1 MPYPPNE
8 NTRRIFRVDEIAN
21 DSKIEGGATGDNWH
35 VRPYDRGYECVRPG
49 CHFDLRHLDY
59 YVREDTERESLF
71 VKEKVE
77 YDHENDFKNW
87 KHIEKYDIL
96 TGKEVEDVE
105 ELDEN
110 DPQQRLP
117 ENTGIT
123 KIYDGYGF
131 NYSNVIGAGNPE
143 FVWYS
148 HTDLELDRMIKIKE
162 QIRDPLV
169 ERITEAKE
177 YEDIYKTCLMGQNA
191 IDFLKTNGELGGQ
204 AETRIRKSFTATE
217 EEIEQ
222 GKIGGFTAGGSFKN
236 CADYTCEGVSGLI
249 NSIPLE
255 CELIS
260 SAPDFGITYAGCDLS
275 NYWWYGWLPHEWLD
289 RKTQDVDTKF
299 QTQDF
304 VEMKGKG
311 EGYDTNEDYTIAG
324 PPYQSIIG
332 TYSCPKFNKEQFE
345 EQGQVYDLKSFIKNP
360 TALSQKEYSEGEP
373 SEYNDE
379 DYEKDPNY
387 MVEPPFYGAYGGFT
401 ADACGCIPDPTA
413 NLPDYISACTFPSS
427 GEKYPEYLEYVRSYG
442 ARYWNTPLKSRL
454 LRRAQ
459 IALLLSQEIEF
470 VAPGNLELRVG
481 SIIKLEFPTATES
494 LSLDIANQKN
504 PMSGKWLVAKIAH
517 MMNAN
522 NDYKMSITCVRDSV
536 PKLGK
541 E

>member
-8 NTRRIFRVDEIAN
+8 NTEPIFPVEDE
-21 DSKIEGGATGDNWH
+21 SPTGEWQALPFDK
-35 VRPYDRGYECVRPG
+35 GYECVRPG

-77 YDHENDFKNW
+77 YDHEKDFKNW
-87 KHIEKYDIL
+87 KHIEEYDIL
-96 TGKEVEDVE
+96 TKKKVEDVE
-105 ELDEN
+105 ELDE
-110 DPQQRLP
+110 DDFQQRLP

-123 KIYDGYGF
+123 KIYNGYGF

-148 HTDLELDRMIKIKE
+148 HTDLELDKMIQIKE
-162 QIRDPLV
+162 EIRDPLV
-169 ERITEAKE
+169 SAITKAKE
-177 YEDIYKTCLMGQNA
+177 YEDTYKICLMKKDAEARGVEG
-191 IDFLKTNGELGGQ
+191 IDALFSITEDEKAEGKT
-204 AETRIRKSFTATE
+204 
-217 EEIEQ
+217 
-222 GKIGGFTAGGSFKN
+222 GGFTAECSG
-236 CADYTCEGVSGLI
+236 YTCGGLSRLI

-255 CELIS
+255 CQLIGS
-260 SAPDFGITYAGCDLS
+260 SLGEEWTGCDLS

-289 RKTQDVDTKF
+289 RKTQDVDIKF
-299 QTQDF
+299 ETQ
-304 VEMKGKG
+304 GIGITG
-311 EGYDTNEDYTIAG
+311 ESHDTNEDYTIAG
-324 PPYQSIIG
+324 PPYQSIVG
-332 TYSCPKFNKEQFE
+332 TYKCPTFYSPQFE
-345 EQGQVYDLKSFIKNP
+345 EQEQLVDLESFIKNP
-360 TALSQKEYSEGEP
+360 KTEL
-373 SEYNDE
+373 
-379 DYEKDPNY
+379 
-387 MVEPPFYGAYGGFT
+387 PFYGAFGGFT
-401 ADACGCIPDPTA
+401 ADACGCIQDPSN
-413 NLPDYISACTFPSS
+413 NLPDYIKGCTFPYS

-442 ARYWNTPLKSRL
+442 ARYWDTPLKSRL

-481 SIIKLEFPTATES
+481 NIIKLEFPTATEAS
-494 LSLDIANQKN
+494 DIVIEEN
-504 PMSGKWLVAKIAH
+504 PMSGKWLVAKITH